1 MYFGHNLILISQ
13 GSQAFAFAADGD
25 GSGLQ
30 RLSCP
35 GPEADTLPLKIPLI
49 LKKRGAWRSSHCARQ
64 WLR

>member
-1 MYFGHNLILISQ
+1 MYFGHYLILISQ
-13 GSQAFAFAADGD
+13 GSQAFTFAADGD

-35 GPEADTLPLKIPLI
+35 GPEAVTFPLI